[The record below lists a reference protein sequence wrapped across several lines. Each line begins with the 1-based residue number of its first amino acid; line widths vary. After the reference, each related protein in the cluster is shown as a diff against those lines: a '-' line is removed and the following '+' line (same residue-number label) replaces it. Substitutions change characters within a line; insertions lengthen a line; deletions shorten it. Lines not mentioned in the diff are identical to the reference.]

1 VEQPDTTKREHT
13 IIVGG
18 GFGGLAAARS
28 LRTDKMDVT
37 IIDKTN
43 HHLFQPLLYQVAT
56 AALNPGDI
64 ASPIRSI
71 FRNRD
76 NFNVMMGTVVDVDKE
91 EKQIKLE
98 DGRSLEFDNLVLAP
112 GARYSYFGNDK
123 WSENAPG
130 LKTLA
135 DALHIREQILV
146 SLEKAEMIDDPEERQ
161 PYLNY
166 VIIGGG
172 PSGVEMAGAI
182 AEIAKKQLIKDF
194 KNFNA
199 EDTQIYLVEA
209 MSSILNPYPPSLSE
223 KAKEDL
229 EDLGVNVLLDS
240 PVTDVREDGVEIG
253 DRFIETPNIIWAAGV
268 SASPLIQTLEMPSD
282 KTGRVFV
289 EKDCSL
295 PGYPN
300 IFVIGDAAHVKNK
313 EGEPYPAL
321 APVALQEGYYVGRLL
336 KDGVPKSNRN
346 RFTYIDKGTMAT
358 IGRAKAVA
366 DIKGF
371 KFSGFM
377 AWLIWCFVHILYLI
391 GFRNRFR
398 VMAEWMWHYLTLDR
412 GVRLITR
419 RIGRSYSREDLDQ
432 LEKVK

>member
-1 VEQPDTTKREHT
+1 M
-13 IIVGG
+13 
-18 GFGGLAAARS
+18 AAGRA
-28 LRTDKMDVT
+28 LRTDSMDVT

-71 FRNRD
+71 FRKRS
-76 NFNVMMGTVVDVDKE
+76 NFKVLMGTVVEVDKE
-91 EKQIKLE
+91 QQQVTLE
-98 DGRSLEFDNLVLAP
+98 DDRTLQYDNLVLAP

-135 DALHIREQILV
+135 DALHIRERILE
-146 SLEKAEMIDDPEERQ
+146 SLEKAETTDDPEERQ
-161 PYLNY
+161 QYLNFA
-166 VIIGGG
+166 IIGGG

-182 AEIAKKQLIKDF
+182 AEIAKKQLIKDY
-194 KNFNA
+194 KNFDA
-199 EDTQIYLVEA
+199 DDTQIYLIEA
-209 MSSILNPYPPSLSE
+209 MPRILNPYPASLSE
-223 KAKEDL
+223 QAKEDL
-229 EDLGVNVLLDS
+229 EDLGVNVLVDS
-240 PVTDVREDGVEIG
+240 PVTDVREDGVEVG
-253 DRFIETPNIIWAAGV
+253 ERFIETPNIIWAAGV
-268 SASPLIQTLEMPSD
+268 SASPLIETLDMPTD
-282 KTGRVFV
+282 KTGRVYV
-289 EKDCSL
+289 EEDCTL
-295 PGYPN
+295 PDYPN
-300 IFVIGDAAHVKNK
+300 IYVIGDAAHQKDK

-321 APVALQEGYYVGRLL
+321 APVALQQGFYVGKTL
-336 KDGVPKSNRN
+336 KKGIPKEQRK

-366 DIKGF
+366 DIKGL

-419 RIGRSYSREDLDQ
+419 RIGRTYSDEDLDQ
-432 LEKVK
+432 LQKVKE

>member
-1 VEQPDTTKREHT
+1 MSPVPNSHRRH
-13 IIVGG
+13 IVIVGG
-18 GFGGLAAARS
+18 GFGGLAAARA
-28 LRTDKMDVT
+28 LRTQSVEVT

-71 FRNRD
+71 FRKRK
-76 NFNVMMGTVVDVDKE
+76 NFNVLMGTVVEVDKE
-91 EKQIKLE
+91 EQQLE
-98 DGRSLEFDNLVLAP
+98 LQDGRKIDFDELVLAP
-112 GARYSYFGNDK
+112 GARYSYFGNKK
-123 WSENAPG
+123 WSKNAPG

-135 DALHIREQILV
+135 DALHIRERILV
-146 SLEKAEMIDDPEERQ
+146 SLEKAEETEDPDERQ
-161 PYLNY
+161 KYLNY

-182 AEIAKKQLIKDF
+182 AEIAKQQLIRDYRSF
-194 KNFNA
+194 SA
-199 EDTQIYLVEA
+199 DDTQIYLVEA
-209 MSSILNPYPPSLSE
+209 MPRILNPYPPSLSA
-223 KAKEDL
+223 KAREDL
-229 EDLGVNVLLDS
+229 EDLGVNVLLNS
-240 PVTDVREDGVEIG
+240 PVTDVREDGVEVG

-268 SASPLIQTLEMPSD
+268 SASPLIQTLEMPTD
-282 KTGRVFV
+282 KAGRVYV
-289 EKDCSL
+289 EEDCSL
-295 PGYPN
+295 PGHPN
-300 IFVIGDAAHVKNK
+300 IFVIGDAAHQKDP

-321 APVALQEGYYVGRLL
+321 APVALQQGRYVGRIL
-336 KDGVPKSNRN
+336 KKQLPKEQRK

-366 DIKGF
+366 DIKGLKF
-371 KFSGFM
+371 KGFF

-398 VMAEWMWHYLTLDR
+398 VMAEWMWHYITLDR

-419 RIGRSYSREDLDQ
+419 RFGRSYSEEELDPESQ
-432 LEKVK
+432 D